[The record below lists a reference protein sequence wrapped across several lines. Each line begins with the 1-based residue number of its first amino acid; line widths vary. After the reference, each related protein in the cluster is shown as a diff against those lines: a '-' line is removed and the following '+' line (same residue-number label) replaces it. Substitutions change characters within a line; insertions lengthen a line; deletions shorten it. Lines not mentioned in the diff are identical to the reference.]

1 MKINLMLKENKMNIK
16 KITNALV
23 ISGLTLLSSALFA
36 QENNPANDAL
46 ENIII
51 VGYPTDVSGSAHVL
65 DKEELSIFKA
75 SDMLRMLRSVPGVYI
90 QEEDGFGLRPNI
102 GIRGSG
108 IDRSGKIA
116 VMEDGVLIAPAPY
129 TASSAYY
136 FPTAR
141 RMSAIEVLKGPS
153 AVAVGPR
160 TTGGALNMVS
170 TQIPDEM
177 GMSGELDFRAGN
189 HDLTDT
195 HAYLGNRG
203 ERFSWLVETVQQHT
217 NGFKELDGPAGLDNG
232 DTGFDIQDYMVKMQ
246 YDTDSSDD
254 IYQSLRLKLGATQ
267 QTSNETYLGLTDA
280 DYKVNPYRRYAAS
293 ARDQFNGHHEQIQLS
308 YIIDNND
315 NWRGEV
321 TVYDNDFHRDW
332 FKLQKIGGKSQSAI
346 SGDPITNAAA
356 YAILTGAV
364 TSADDAVVLRHN
376 NRFYNSK
383 GVQGK
388 FSYDLDMSGMDTT
401 INVGFRVH
409 EDYEDRK
416 QREDKFRME
425 NMGLVTTTLAAPSS
439 KTNRFSKSEV
449 TSFFVSAD
457 MTMGNLSL
465 SPGVRIEELD
475 NVRYDYSTSDPSR
488 AEGPTKTKKRSEDAT
503 IMGIGAMYKLND
515 DLRLIAGI
523 HQGYQPPGAG
533 SAAKAE
539 ESINFEF
546 GARAMVDNSMF
557 EIIAFVSDYDNMV
570 GTVTASTGGTADIG
584 SQYDGGAVKV
594 QGLEIGATR
603 SIISSSG
610 LEIPM
615 SLQYTLTSKAEF
627 ETSFESGFDG
637 WGTAVVKGDRLPYMP
652 KSQLRASIGVMG
664 ESMSA
669 NLSANYASE
678 VRALA
683 GQGGIPGNQLIDAR
697 WVLDAIANYK
707 VSDNVSAYVKID
719 NLLDEVYVAARRP
732 AGVRPG
738 MDRQVSVGINIQL

>member
-1 MKINLMLKENKMNIK
+1 MNTK
-16 KITNALV
+16 NVTNAFI
-23 ISGLTLLSSALFA
+23 ISGLILLSNALYA
-36 QENNPANDAL
+36 QESNPANDAI

-51 VGYPTDVSGSAHVL
+51 VGYPADVSGSAHVL

-246 YDTDSSDD
+246 YDTDSSADL
-254 IYQSLRLKLGATQ
+254 YQSLRVKLGATQ

-308 YIIDNND
+308 YIVDNND

-346 SGDPITNAAA
+346 TSDPITNAAA

-364 TSADDAVVLRHN
+364 TSADDAIVLRHN

-388 FSYDLDMSGMDTT
+388 FSYDFDMSGMDTT
-401 INVGFRVH
+401 INIGFRVH

-465 SPGVRIEELD
+465 SPGIRIEELD
-475 NVRYDYSTSDPSR
+475 NVRYDYSTSDPLR
-488 AEGPTKTKKRSEDAT
+488 TEGPTKTKRRSEDAT
-503 IMGIGAMYKLND
+503 IMGIGAMYKLSD
-515 DLRLIAGI
+515 DLRLIAGV

-533 SAAKAE
+533 SKAKAE
-539 ESINFEF
+539 ESVNFEF
-546 GARAMVDNSMF
+546 GARATLNDSMF
-557 EIIAFVSDYDNMV
+557 EIIAFLSDYDNIV

-594 QGLEIGATR
+594 QGLEIGASR
-603 SIISSSG
+603 SITSSSG
-610 LEIPM
+610 FEIPI

-627 ETSFESGFDG
+627 ETSFESSFDG
-637 WGTAVVKGDRLPYMP
+637 WGTAVVKGDRLPYIP
-652 KSQLRASIGVMG
+652 KSQLRATIGVIG

-707 VSDNVSAYVKID
+707 VNENVSAYVKID

-732 AGVRPG
+732 AGIRPG
-738 MDRQVSVGINIQL
+738 MDRQISVGINIQL

>member
-1 MKINLMLKENKMNIK
+1 MNTK
-16 KITNALV
+16 NVTNAFI
-23 ISGLTLLSSALFA
+23 ISGLILLSNALYA
-36 QENNPANDAL
+36 QESNPANDAI

-51 VGYPTDVSGSAHVL
+51 VGYPADVSGSAHVL

-246 YDTDSSDD
+246 YDTDSSADL
-254 IYQSLRLKLGATQ
+254 YQSLRVKLGATQ

-308 YIIDNND
+308 YIVDNND

-346 SGDPITNAAA
+346 TSDPITNAAA

-364 TSADDAVVLRHN
+364 TSADDAIVLRHN

-388 FSYDLDMSGMDTT
+388 FSYDFDMSGMDTT

-425 NMGLVTTTLAAPSS
+425 NMGLATTTLAAPSS

-457 MTMGNLSL
+457 MIMGNLSL
-465 SPGVRIEELD
+465 SPGIRIEELD
-475 NVRYDYSTSDPSR
+475 NVRYDYSTSDPLR
-488 AEGPTKTKKRSEDAT
+488 TEGPTKTKRRSEDAT

-515 DLRLIAGI
+515 DLRLIAGV

-533 SAAKAE
+533 SKAKAE
-539 ESINFEF
+539 ESVNFEF
-546 GARAMVDNSMF
+546 GARATLNDSMF
-557 EIIAFVSDYDNMV
+557 EIIAFLSDYDNIV

-594 QGLEIGATR
+594 QGLEIGASR
-603 SIISSSG
+603 SITSSSG
-610 LEIPM
+610 FEIPI

-627 ETSFESGFDG
+627 ETSFESSFDG

-652 KSQLRASIGVMG
+652 KSQLRATIGVIG

-707 VSDNVSAYVKID
+707 VNENVSAYVKID
-719 NLLDEVYVAARRP
+719 NLLDEVYLAARRP
-732 AGVRPG
+732 AGIRPG
-738 MDRQVSVGINIQL
+738 MDRQISVGINIQL

>member
-1 MKINLMLKENKMNIK
+1 MNTK
-16 KITNALV
+16 NVTNAFI
-23 ISGLTLLSSALFA
+23 ISGLILLSNALYA
-36 QENNPANDAL
+36 QESNPANDAI

-51 VGYPTDVSGSAHVL
+51 VGYPADVSGSAHVL

-246 YDTDSSDD
+246 YDTDSSADL
-254 IYQSLRLKLGATQ
+254 YQSLRVKLGATQ

-308 YIIDNND
+308 YIVDNND

-346 SGDPITNAAA
+346 TSDPITNAAA

-364 TSADDAVVLRHN
+364 TSADDAIVLRHN

-388 FSYDLDMSGMDTT
+388 FSYDFDMSGMDTT

-465 SPGVRIEELD
+465 SPGIRIEELD
-475 NVRYDYSTSDPSR
+475 NVRYDYSTSDPLR
-488 AEGPTKTKKRSEDAT
+488 TEGPTKTKRRSEDAT
-503 IMGIGAMYKLND
+503 IMGIGAMYKLSD
-515 DLRLIAGI
+515 DLRLIAGV

-533 SAAKAE
+533 SKAKAE
-539 ESINFEF
+539 ESVNFEF
-546 GARAMVDNSMF
+546 GARATLNDSMF
-557 EIIAFVSDYDNMV
+557 EIIAFLSDYDNIV

-594 QGLEIGATR
+594 QGLEIGASR
-603 SIISSSG
+603 SITSSSG
-610 LEIPM
+610 FEIPI

-627 ETSFESGFDG
+627 ETSFESSFDG
-637 WGTAVVKGDRLPYMP
+637 WGTAVVKGDRLPYIP
-652 KSQLRASIGVMG
+652 KSQLRATIGVIG

-683 GQGGIPGNQLIDAR
+683 GQGGIPGNQLIDAH

-707 VSDNVSAYVKID
+707 VNENVSAYVKID
-719 NLLDEVYVAARRP
+719 NLLDEVYLAARRP
-732 AGVRPG
+732 AGIRPG
-738 MDRQVSVGINIQL
+738 MDRQISVGINIQL

>member
-1 MKINLMLKENKMNIK
+1 MNTK
-16 KITNALV
+16 NVTNAFI
-23 ISGLTLLSSALFA
+23 ISGLILLSSALYA
-36 QENNPANDAL
+36 QESNPANDAI

-51 VGYPTDVSGSAHVL
+51 VGYPADVSGSAHVL

-246 YDTDSSDD
+246 YDTDSSADL
-254 IYQSLRLKLGATQ
+254 YQSLRVKLGATQ

-308 YIIDNND
+308 YIVDNND

-346 SGDPITNAAA
+346 TSDPITNAAA

-364 TSADDAVVLRHN
+364 TSADDAIVLRHN

-388 FSYDLDMSGMDTT
+388 FSYDFDMSGMDTT

-425 NMGLVTTTLAAPSS
+425 NMGLATTTLAAPSS

-457 MTMGNLSL
+457 MIMGNLSL
-465 SPGVRIEELD
+465 SPGIRIEELD
-475 NVRYDYSTSDPSR
+475 NVRYDYSTSDPLR
-488 AEGPTKTKKRSEDAT
+488 TEGPTKTKRRSEDAT

-515 DLRLIAGI
+515 DLRLIAGV

-533 SAAKAE
+533 SIAKAE
-539 ESINFEF
+539 ESVNFEF
-546 GARAMVDNSMF
+546 GARATLNDSMF
-557 EIIAFVSDYDNMV
+557 EIIAFLSDYDNIV

-594 QGLEIGATR
+594 QGLEIGASR
-603 SIISSSG
+603 SITSSSG
-610 LEIPM
+610 FEIPI

-627 ETSFESGFDG
+627 ETSFESSFDG

-652 KSQLRASIGVMG
+652 KSQLRATIGVIG

-707 VSDNVSAYVKID
+707 VNENVSAYVKID
-719 NLLDEVYVAARRP
+719 NLLDEVYLAARRP
-732 AGVRPG
+732 AGIRPG
-738 MDRQVSVGINIQL
+738 MDRQISVGINIQL

>member
-1 MKINLMLKENKMNIK
+1 MITK
-16 KITNALV
+16 KIANTL
-23 ISGLTLLSSALFA
+23 IFGGLTLISSALIA
-36 QENNPANDAL
+36 QDNNPANDVM

-51 VGYPTDVSGSAHVL
+51 IGDPTDVSGSAHVL

-116 VMEDGVLIAPAPY
+116 IMEDGVLIAPAPY

-189 HDLTDT
+189 HDLTDA
-195 HAYLGNRG
+195 HAYLGSRG

-246 YDTDSSDD
+246 YDTDTSAD
-254 IYQSLRLKLGATQ
+254 IYQSVRVKLGATQ

-293 ARDQFNGHHEQIQLS
+293 SRDQFNGHHEQMQLS
-308 YIIDNND
+308 YVIDNND

-321 TVYDNDFHRDW
+321 TVYNNDFHRDW
-332 FKLQKIGGKSQSAI
+332 FKLQKIGGESQGAI
-346 SGDPITNAAA
+346 TSDPITNAAA

-416 QREDKFRME
+416 QKEDKFRME

-503 IMGIGAMYKLND
+503 IMGLGAMYKLNEN
-515 DLRLIAGI
+515 LRLIAGI

-546 GARAMVDNSMF
+546 GARAMIDNAMF
-557 EIIAFVSDYDNMV
+557 EIIAFVSDYDNIV
-570 GTVTASTGGTADIG
+570 GTVTASTGGTANIG
-584 SQYDGGAVKV
+584 DQYDGGALKA
-594 QGLEIGATR
+594 QGLEISSAR
-603 SIISSSG
+603 SITTASG

-615 SLQYTLTSKAEF
+615 SFQYTLTAKADF
-627 ETSFESGFDG
+627 ESNFESGFDG

-652 KSQLRASIGVMG
+652 KNQMRASIGIMG

-697 WVLDAIANYK
+697 WVLDAVTNYK
-707 VSDNVSAYVKID
+707 VSETVSAYVKID

-732 AGVRPG
+732 AGLRPG
-738 MDRQVSVGINIQL
+738 MDRQVSVGVNIQL

>member
-1 MKINLMLKENKMNIK
+1 MNTK
-16 KITNALV
+16 NVTNAFI
-23 ISGLTLLSSALFA
+23 ISGLILLSNALYA
-36 QENNPANDAL
+36 QESNPANDAI

-51 VGYPTDVSGSAHVL
+51 VGYPADVSGSAHIL

-246 YDTDSSDD
+246 YDTDSSADL
-254 IYQSLRLKLGATQ
+254 YQSLRVKLGATQ

-308 YIIDNND
+308 YIVDNND

-346 SGDPITNAAA
+346 TSDPITNAAA

-364 TSADDAVVLRHN
+364 TSADDAIVLRHN

-388 FSYDLDMSGMDTT
+388 FSYDFDMSGMDTT

-465 SPGVRIEELD
+465 SPGIRIEELD
-475 NVRYDYSTSDPSR
+475 NVRYDYSTSDPLR
-488 AEGPTKTKKRSEDAT
+488 TEGPTKTKRRSEDAT

-515 DLRLIAGI
+515 DLRLIAGV

-533 SAAKAE
+533 SKAKAE
-539 ESINFEF
+539 ESVNFEF
-546 GARAMVDNSMF
+546 GARTTLNDSMF
-557 EIIAFVSDYDNMV
+557 EIIAFLSDYDNIV

-603 SIISSSG
+603 SITSSSG
-610 LEIPM
+610 FEIPI

-627 ETSFESGFDG
+627 ETSFESSFDG

-652 KSQLRASIGVMG
+652 KSQLRATIGVIG

-707 VSDNVSAYVKID
+707 VNENVSAYVKID

-732 AGVRPG
+732 AGIRPG
-738 MDRQVSVGINIQL
+738 MDRQISVGINIQL

>member
-1 MKINLMLKENKMNIK
+1 MITK
-16 KITNALV
+16 KIANTL
-23 ISGLTLLSSALFA
+23 IFGGLTLISSALIA
-36 QENNPANDAL
+36 QDNNPANDVM

-51 VGYPTDVSGSAHVL
+51 IGDPTDVSGSAHVL

-116 VMEDGVLIAPAPY
+116 IMEDGVLIAPAPY

-189 HDLTDT
+189 HDLTDA
-195 HAYLGNRG
+195 HAYLGSRG

-246 YDTDSSDD
+246 YDTDTSAD
-254 IYQSLRLKLGATQ
+254 IYQSVRVKLGATQ

-293 ARDQFNGHHEQIQLS
+293 SRDQFNGHHEQMQLS
-308 YIIDNND
+308 YVIDNND

-321 TVYDNDFHRDW
+321 TVYNNDFHRDW
-332 FKLQKIGGKSQSAI
+332 FKLQKIGGESQGAI
-346 SGDPITNAAA
+346 TSDPITNAAA

-416 QREDKFRME
+416 QKEDKFRME

-503 IMGIGAMYKLND
+503 IMGLGAMYKLNEN
-515 DLRLIAGI
+515 LRLIAGI

-546 GARAMVDNSMF
+546 GARAMIDNAMF
-557 EIIAFVSDYDNMV
+557 EIIAFVSDYDNIV
-570 GTVTASTGGTADIG
+570 GTVTASTGGTANIG
-584 SQYDGGAVKV
+584 DQYDGGALKA
-594 QGLEIGATR
+594 QGLEISSAR
-603 SIISSSG
+603 SITTASG

-615 SLQYTLTSKAEF
+615 SFQYTLTAKADF
-627 ETSFESGFDG
+627 ESNFESGFDG

-652 KSQLRASIGVMG
+652 KNQMRASIGIMG

-697 WVLDAIANYK
+697 WVLDAVANYK
-707 VSDNVSAYVKID
+707 VSETVSAYVKID

-732 AGVRPG
+732 AGLRPG
-738 MDRQVSVGINIQL
+738 MDRQVSVGVNIQL

>member
-1 MKINLMLKENKMNIK
+1 MVTK
-16 KITNALV
+16 KIANTL
-23 ISGLTLLSSALFA
+23 IFGGLTLISSALIA
-36 QENNPANDAL
+36 QDNNPANDVM

-51 VGYPTDVSGSAHVL
+51 IGDPTDVSGSAHVL

-116 VMEDGVLIAPAPY
+116 IMEDGVLIAPAPY

-189 HDLTDT
+189 HDLTDA
-195 HAYLGNRG
+195 HAYLGSRG

-246 YDTDSSDD
+246 YDTDTSAD
-254 IYQSLRLKLGATQ
+254 IYQSVRVKLGATQ

-293 ARDQFNGHHEQIQLS
+293 SRDQFNGHHEQMQLS
-308 YIIDNND
+308 YVIDNND

-321 TVYDNDFHRDW
+321 TVYNNDFHRDW
-332 FKLQKIGGKSQSAI
+332 FKLQKIGGESQGAI
-346 SGDPITNAAA
+346 TSDPITNAAA

-416 QREDKFRME
+416 QKEDKFRME

-503 IMGIGAMYKLND
+503 IMGLGAMYKLNEN
-515 DLRLIAGI
+515 LRLIAGI

-546 GARAMVDNSMF
+546 GARAMIDNAMF
-557 EIIAFVSDYDNMV
+557 EIIAFVSDYDNIV
-570 GTVTASTGGTADIG
+570 GTVTASTGGTANIG
-584 SQYDGGAVKV
+584 DQYDGGALKA
-594 QGLEIGATR
+594 QGLEISSAR
-603 SIISSSG
+603 SITTASG

-615 SLQYTLTSKAEF
+615 SFQYTLTSKADF
-627 ETSFESGFDG
+627 ESNFESGFDG

-652 KSQLRASIGVMG
+652 KNQMRASIGIMG

-697 WVLDAIANYK
+697 WVLDAVANYK
-707 VSDNVSAYVKID
+707 VSETVSAYVKID

-732 AGVRPG
+732 AGLRPG
-738 MDRQVSVGINIQL
+738 MDRQVSVGVNIQL

>member
-1 MKINLMLKENKMNIK
+1 MNTK
-16 KITNALV
+16 NVTNAFI
-23 ISGLTLLSSALFA
+23 ISGLILLSNALYA
-36 QENNPANDAL
+36 QESNPANDAI

-51 VGYPTDVSGSAHVL
+51 VGYPADVSGSAHIL

-195 HAYLGNRG
+195 HAYLGSRG

-246 YDTDSSDD
+246 YDTDSSADL
-254 IYQSLRLKLGATQ
+254 YQSLRVKLGATQ

-308 YIIDNND
+308 YIVDNND

-346 SGDPITNAAA
+346 TSDPITNAAA

-364 TSADDAVVLRHN
+364 TSADDAIVLRHN

-388 FSYDLDMSGMDTT
+388 FSYDFDMSGMDTT

-465 SPGVRIEELD
+465 SPGIRIEELD
-475 NVRYDYSTSDPSR
+475 NVRYDYSTSDPLR
-488 AEGPTKTKKRSEDAT
+488 TEGPTKTKRRSEDAT

-515 DLRLIAGI
+515 DLRLIAGV

-533 SAAKAE
+533 SKAKAE
-539 ESINFEF
+539 ESVNFEF
-546 GARAMVDNSMF
+546 GARTTLNDSMF
-557 EIIAFVSDYDNMV
+557 EIIAFLSDYDNIV

-603 SIISSSG
+603 SITSSSG
-610 LEIPM
+610 FEIPI

-627 ETSFESGFDG
+627 ETSFESSFDG

-652 KSQLRASIGVMG
+652 KSQLRATIGIIG

-707 VSDNVSAYVKID
+707 VNENVSAYVKID

-732 AGVRPG
+732 AGIRPG
-738 MDRQVSVGINIQL
+738 MDRQISVGINIQL

>member
-1 MKINLMLKENKMNIK
+1 MVTK
-16 KITNALV
+16 KIANVL
-23 ISGLTLLSSALFA
+23 IFGGLTLISSALIA
-36 QENNPANDAL
+36 QDNNPANDVM

-51 VGYPTDVSGSAHVL
+51 IGDPTDVSGSAHVL

-116 VMEDGVLIAPAPY
+116 IMEDGVLIAPAPY

-189 HDLTDT
+189 HDLTDA
-195 HAYLGNRG
+195 HAYLGSRG

-246 YDTDSSDD
+246 YDTDTSAD
-254 IYQSLRLKLGATQ
+254 IYQSVRVKLGATQ

-293 ARDQFNGHHEQIQLS
+293 SRDQFNGHHEQMQLS
-308 YIIDNND
+308 YVIDNND

-321 TVYDNDFHRDW
+321 TVYNNDFHRDW
-332 FKLQKIGGKSQSAI
+332 FKLQKIGGESQGAI
-346 SGDPITNAAA
+346 TSDPITNAAA

-416 QREDKFRME
+416 QKEDKFRME

-503 IMGIGAMYKLND
+503 IMGLGAMYKLNEN
-515 DLRLIAGI
+515 LRLIAGI

-546 GARAMVDNSMF
+546 GARAMIDNAMF
-557 EIIAFVSDYDNMV
+557 EIIAFVSDYDNIV
-570 GTVTASTGGTADIG
+570 GTVTASTGGTANIG
-584 SQYDGGAVKV
+584 DQYDGGALKA
-594 QGLEIGATR
+594 QGLEISSAR
-603 SIISSSG
+603 SITTASG

-615 SLQYTLTSKAEF
+615 SFQYTLTSKADF
-627 ETSFESGFDG
+627 ESNFESGFDG

-652 KSQLRASIGVMG
+652 KNQMRASIGIMG

-697 WVLDAIANYK
+697 WVLDAVANYK
-707 VSDNVSAYVKID
+707 VSETVSAYVKID

-732 AGVRPG
+732 AGLRPG
-738 MDRQVSVGINIQL
+738 MDRQVSVGVNIQL

>member
-1 MKINLMLKENKMNIK
+1 
-16 KITNALV
+16 
-23 ISGLTLLSSALFA
+23 
-36 QENNPANDAL
+36 
-46 ENIII
+46 
-51 VGYPTDVSGSAHVL
+51 
-65 DKEELSIFKA
+65 
-75 SDMLRMLRSVPGVYI
+75 
-90 QEEDGFGLRPNI
+90 
-102 GIRGSG
+102 
-108 IDRSGKIA
+108 
-116 VMEDGVLIAPAPY
+116 MEDGVLIAPAPY

-189 HDLTDT
+189 HDLTDA
-195 HAYLGNRG
+195 HAYLGSRG

-246 YDTDSSDD
+246 YDTDTSAD
-254 IYQSLRLKLGATQ
+254 IYQSVRVKLGATQ

-293 ARDQFNGHHEQIQLS
+293 SRDQFNGHHEQMQLS
-308 YIIDNND
+308 YVIDNND

-321 TVYDNDFHRDW
+321 TVYNNDFHRDW
-332 FKLQKIGGKSQSAI
+332 FKLQKIGGESQGAI
-346 SGDPITNAAA
+346 TSDPITNAAA

-416 QREDKFRME
+416 QKEDKFRME

-503 IMGIGAMYKLND
+503 IMGLGAMYKLNEN
-515 DLRLIAGI
+515 LRLITGI

-546 GARAMVDNSMF
+546 GARAMIDNAMF
-557 EIIAFVSDYDNMV
+557 EIIAFVSDYDNIV
-570 GTVTASTGGTADIG
+570 GTVTASTGGTANIG
-584 SQYDGGAVKV
+584 DQYDGGALKA
-594 QGLEIGATR
+594 QGLEISSAR
-603 SIISSSG
+603 SITTASG

-615 SLQYTLTSKAEF
+615 SFQYTLTAKADF
-627 ETSFESGFDG
+627 ESNFESGFDG

-652 KSQLRASIGVMG
+652 KNQMRASIGIMG

-697 WVLDAIANYK
+697 WVLDAVANYK
-707 VSDNVSAYVKID
+707 VSETVSAYVKID

-732 AGVRPG
+732 AGLRPG
-738 MDRQVSVGINIQL
+738 MDRQVSVGVNIQL

>member
-1 MKINLMLKENKMNIK
+1 MNTK
-16 KITNALV
+16 NVTNAFI
-23 ISGLTLLSSALFA
+23 ISGLILLSNALYA
-36 QENNPANDAL
+36 QESNPANDAI

-51 VGYPTDVSGSAHVL
+51 VGYPADVSGSAHIL

-246 YDTDSSDD
+246 YDTDSSADL
-254 IYQSLRLKLGATQ
+254 YQSLRVKLGATQ

-308 YIIDNND
+308 YIVDNND

-346 SGDPITNAAA
+346 TSDPITNAAA

-364 TSADDAVVLRHN
+364 TSADDAIVLRHN

-388 FSYDLDMSGMDTT
+388 FSYDFDMSGMDTT

-465 SPGVRIEELD
+465 SPGIRIEELD
-475 NVRYDYSTSDPSR
+475 NVRYDYSTSDPLR
-488 AEGPTKTKKRSEDAT
+488 TEGPTKTKRRSEDAT

-515 DLRLIAGI
+515 DLRLIAGV

-533 SAAKAE
+533 SKAKAE
-539 ESINFEF
+539 ESVNFEF
-546 GARAMVDNSMF
+546 GVRATLNDSMF
-557 EIIAFVSDYDNMV
+557 EIIAFLSDYDNIV

-594 QGLEIGATR
+594 QGLEIGASR
-603 SIISSSG
+603 SITSSSG
-610 LEIPM
+610 FEIPI

-627 ETSFESGFDG
+627 ETSFESDFDG

-652 KSQLRASIGVMG
+652 KSQLRATIGIIG

-707 VSDNVSAYVKID
+707 VNENVSAYVKID

-732 AGVRPG
+732 AGIRPG
-738 MDRQVSVGINIQL
+738 MDRQISVGINIKL

>member
-1 MKINLMLKENKMNIK
+1 MNTK
-16 KITNALV
+16 NVTNAFI
-23 ISGLTLLSSALFA
+23 ISGLILLSNALYA
-36 QENNPANDAL
+36 QESNPANDAI

-51 VGYPTDVSGSAHVL
+51 VGYPADVSGSAHIL

-246 YDTDSSDD
+246 YDTDSSADL
-254 IYQSLRLKLGATQ
+254 YQSLRVKLGATQ

-308 YIIDNND
+308 YIVDNND

-346 SGDPITNAAA
+346 TSDPITNAAA

-364 TSADDAVVLRHN
+364 TSADDAIVLRHN

-388 FSYDLDMSGMDTT
+388 FSYDFDMSGMDTT

-465 SPGVRIEELD
+465 SPGIRIEELD
-475 NVRYDYSTSDPSR
+475 NVRYDYSTSDPLR
-488 AEGPTKTKKRSEDAT
+488 TEGPTKTKRRSEDAT

-515 DLRLIAGI
+515 DLRLIAGV

-533 SAAKAE
+533 SKAKAE
-539 ESINFEF
+539 ESVNFEF
-546 GARAMVDNSMF
+546 GARTTLNDSMF
-557 EIIAFVSDYDNMV
+557 EIIAFLSDYDNIV

-603 SIISSSG
+603 SITSSSG
-610 LEIPM
+610 FEIPI

-627 ETSFESGFDG
+627 ETSFESSFDG

-652 KSQLRASIGVMG
+652 KSQLRATIGIIG

-707 VSDNVSAYVKID
+707 VNENVSAYVKID

-732 AGVRPG
+732 AGIRPG
-738 MDRQVSVGINIQL
+738 MDRQISVGINIQL

>member
-1 MKINLMLKENKMNIK
+1 MVTK
-16 KITNALV
+16 KIANTL
-23 ISGLTLLSSALFA
+23 IFGGLTLISSALIA
-36 QENNPANDAL
+36 QDNNPANDVM

-51 VGYPTDVSGSAHVL
+51 IGDPTDVSGSAHVL

-116 VMEDGVLIAPAPY
+116 IMEDGVLIAPAPY

-189 HDLTDT
+189 HDLTDA
-195 HAYLGNRG
+195 HAYLGSRG

-246 YDTDSSDD
+246 YDTDTSAD
-254 IYQSLRLKLGATQ
+254 IYQSVRVKLGATQ

-293 ARDQFNGHHEQIQLS
+293 SRDQFNGHHEQMQLS
-308 YIIDNND
+308 YVIDNND

-321 TVYDNDFHRDW
+321 TVYNNDFHRDW
-332 FKLQKIGGKSQSAI
+332 FKLQKIGGESQGAI
-346 SGDPITNAAA
+346 TSDPITNAAA
-356 YAILTGAV
+356 YAILTGAL

-416 QREDKFRME
+416 QKEDKFRME

-503 IMGIGAMYKLND
+503 IMGLGAMYKLNEN
-515 DLRLIAGI
+515 LRLIAGI

-546 GARAMVDNSMF
+546 GARAMIDNAMF
-557 EIIAFVSDYDNMV
+557 EIIAFVSDYDNIV
-570 GTVTASTGGTADIG
+570 GTVTASTGGTANIG
-584 SQYDGGAVKV
+584 DQYDGGALKA
-594 QGLEIGATR
+594 QGLEISSAR
-603 SIISSSG
+603 SITTASG

-615 SLQYTLTSKAEF
+615 SFQYTLTSKADF
-627 ETSFESGFDG
+627 ESNFESGFDG

-652 KSQLRASIGVMG
+652 KNQMRASIGIMG

-697 WVLDAIANYK
+697 WVLDAVANYK
-707 VSDNVSAYVKID
+707 VSETVSAYVKID

-732 AGVRPG
+732 AGLRPG
-738 MDRQVSVGINIQL
+738 MDRQVSVGVNIQL

>member
-1 MKINLMLKENKMNIK
+1 MNTK
-16 KITNALV
+16 NVTNAFI
-23 ISGLTLLSSALFA
+23 ISGLILLSNALYA
-36 QENNPANDAL
+36 QESNPANDAI

-51 VGYPTDVSGSAHVL
+51 VGYPADVSGSAHVL

-246 YDTDSSDD
+246 YDTDSSADL
-254 IYQSLRLKLGATQ
+254 YQSLRVKLGATQ

-308 YIIDNND
+308 YIVDNND

-346 SGDPITNAAA
+346 TSDPITNAAA

-364 TSADDAVVLRHN
+364 TSADDAIVLRHN

-388 FSYDLDMSGMDTT
+388 FSYDFDMSGMDTT

-457 MTMGNLSL
+457 MIMGNLSL
-465 SPGVRIEELD
+465 SPGIRIEELD
-475 NVRYDYSTSDPSR
+475 NVRYDYSTSDPLR
-488 AEGPTKTKKRSEDAT
+488 TEGPTKTKRRSEDAT

-515 DLRLIAGI
+515 DLRLIAGV

-533 SAAKAE
+533 SKAKAE
-539 ESINFEF
+539 ESVNFEF
-546 GARAMVDNSMF
+546 GARATLNDSMF
-557 EIIAFVSDYDNMV
+557 EIIAFLSDYDNIV

-594 QGLEIGATR
+594 QGLEIGASR
-603 SIISSSG
+603 SITSSSG
-610 LEIPM
+610 FEIPI

-627 ETSFESGFDG
+627 ETSFESSFDG

-652 KSQLRASIGVMG
+652 KSQLRATIGVIG

-707 VSDNVSAYVKID
+707 VNENVSAYVKID
-719 NLLDEVYVAARRP
+719 NLLDEVYLAARRP
-732 AGVRPG
+732 AGIRPG
-738 MDRQVSVGINIQL
+738 MDRQISVGINIQL

>member
-1 MKINLMLKENKMNIK
+1 MNTK
-16 KITNALV
+16 NVTNAFI
-23 ISGLTLLSSALFA
+23 ISGLILLSNALYA
-36 QENNPANDAL
+36 QESNPANDAI

-51 VGYPTDVSGSAHVL
+51 VGYPADVSGSAHIL

-246 YDTDSSDD
+246 YDTDSSADL
-254 IYQSLRLKLGATQ
+254 YQSLRVKLGATQ

-308 YIIDNND
+308 YIVDNND

-346 SGDPITNAAA
+346 TSDPITNAAA

-364 TSADDAVVLRHN
+364 TSADDAIVLRHN

-388 FSYDLDMSGMDTT
+388 FSYDFDMSGMDTT

-465 SPGVRIEELD
+465 SPGIRIEELD
-475 NVRYDYSTSDPSR
+475 NVRYDYSTSDPLR
-488 AEGPTKTKKRSEDAT
+488 TEGPTKTKRRSEDAT

-515 DLRLIAGI
+515 DLRLIAGV

-533 SAAKAE
+533 SKAKAE
-539 ESINFEF
+539 ESVNFEF
-546 GARAMVDNSMF
+546 GARATLNDSMF
-557 EIIAFVSDYDNMV
+557 EIIAFLSDYDNIV

-603 SIISSSG
+603 SITSSSG
-610 LEIPM
+610 FEIPI

-627 ETSFESGFDG
+627 ETSFESSFDG

-652 KSQLRASIGVMG
+652 KSQLRATIGIIG

-707 VSDNVSAYVKID
+707 VNENVSAYVKID

-732 AGVRPG
+732 AGIRPG
-738 MDRQVSVGINIQL
+738 MDRQISVGINIQL

>member
-1 MKINLMLKENKMNIK
+1 MNTK
-16 KITNALV
+16 NVTNAFI
-23 ISGLTLLSSALFA
+23 ISGLILLSNALYA
-36 QENNPANDAL
+36 QESNPANDAI

-51 VGYPTDVSGSAHVL
+51 VGYPADVSGSAHVL

-246 YDTDSSDD
+246 YDTDSSADL
-254 IYQSLRLKLGATQ
+254 YQSLRVKLGATQ

-308 YIIDNND
+308 YIVDNND

-346 SGDPITNAAA
+346 TSDPITNAAA

-364 TSADDAVVLRHN
+364 TSADDAIVLRHN

-388 FSYDLDMSGMDTT
+388 FSYDFDMSGMDTT

-465 SPGVRIEELD
+465 SPGIRIEELD
-475 NVRYDYSTSDPSR
+475 NVRYDYSTSDPLR
-488 AEGPTKTKKRSEDAT
+488 TEGPTKTKRRSEDAT
-503 IMGIGAMYKLND
+503 IMGIGAMYKLSD
-515 DLRLIAGI
+515 DLRLIAGV

-533 SAAKAE
+533 SKAKAE
-539 ESINFEF
+539 ESVNFEF
-546 GARAMVDNSMF
+546 GARATLNDSMF
-557 EIIAFVSDYDNMV
+557 EIIAFLSDYDNIV

-594 QGLEIGATR
+594 QGLEIGASR
-603 SIISSSG
+603 SITSSSG
-610 LEIPM
+610 FEIPI

-627 ETSFESGFDG
+627 ETSFESSFDG

-652 KSQLRASIGVMG
+652 KSQLRATIGVIG

-683 GQGGIPGNQLIDAR
+683 GQGGIPGNQLIDAH

-707 VSDNVSAYVKID
+707 VNENVSAYVKID
-719 NLLDEVYVAARRP
+719 NLLDEVYLAARRP
-732 AGVRPG
+732 AGIRPG
-738 MDRQVSVGINIQL
+738 MDRQISVGINIQL

>member
-1 MKINLMLKENKMNIK
+1 MNTK
-16 KITNALV
+16 NVTNAFI
-23 ISGLTLLSSALFA
+23 ISGLILLSNALYA
-36 QENNPANDAL
+36 QESNPANDAI

-51 VGYPTDVSGSAHVL
+51 VGYPADVSGSAHVL

-246 YDTDSSDD
+246 YDTDSSADL
-254 IYQSLRLKLGATQ
+254 YQSLRVKLGATQ

-308 YIIDNND
+308 YIVDNND

-346 SGDPITNAAA
+346 TSDPITNAAA

-364 TSADDAVVLRHN
+364 TSADDAIVLRHN

-388 FSYDLDMSGMDTT
+388 FSYDFDMSGMDTT
-401 INVGFRVH
+401 INIGFRVH

-465 SPGVRIEELD
+465 SPGIRIEELD
-475 NVRYDYSTSDPSR
+475 NVRYDYSTSDPLR
-488 AEGPTKTKKRSEDAT
+488 TEGPTKTKRRSEDAT

-515 DLRLIAGI
+515 DLRLIAGV

-533 SAAKAE
+533 SIAKAE
-539 ESINFEF
+539 ESVNYEF
-546 GARAMVDNSMF
+546 GARATLNDSMF
-557 EIIAFVSDYDNMV
+557 EIIAFLSDYDNIV

-603 SIISSSG
+603 SITSSSG
-610 LEIPM
+610 FEIPI

-627 ETSFESGFDG
+627 ETSFESSFDG
-637 WGTAVVKGDRLPYMP
+637 WGTAVVKGDRLPYIP
-652 KSQLRASIGVMG
+652 KSQLRATIGVIG

-707 VSDNVSAYVKID
+707 VNENVSAYVKID

-732 AGVRPG
+732 AGIRPG
-738 MDRQVSVGINIQL
+738 MDRQISVGINIQL

>member
-1 MKINLMLKENKMNIK
+1 MNTK
-16 KITNALV
+16 NVTNAFI
-23 ISGLTLLSSALFA
+23 ISGLILLSNALYA
-36 QENNPANDAL
+36 QESNPANDAI

-51 VGYPTDVSGSAHVL
+51 VGYPADVSGSAHVL

-246 YDTDSSDD
+246 YDTDSSADL
-254 IYQSLRLKLGATQ
+254 YQSLRVKLGATQ

-308 YIIDNND
+308 YIVDNND

-346 SGDPITNAAA
+346 TSDPITNAAA

-364 TSADDAVVLRHN
+364 TSADDAIVLRHN

-388 FSYDLDMSGMDTT
+388 FSYDFDMSGMDTT

-465 SPGVRIEELD
+465 SPGIRIEELD
-475 NVRYDYSTSDPSR
+475 NVRYDYSTSDPLR
-488 AEGPTKTKKRSEDAT
+488 TEGPTKTKRRSEDAT

-515 DLRLIAGI
+515 DLRLIAGV

-533 SAAKAE
+533 SIAKAE
-539 ESINFEF
+539 ESVNYEF
-546 GARAMVDNSMF
+546 GARATLNDSMF
-557 EIIAFVSDYDNMV
+557 EIIAFLSDYDNIV

-603 SIISSSG
+603 SITSSSG
-610 LEIPM
+610 FEIPI

-627 ETSFESGFDG
+627 ETSFESSFDG
-637 WGTAVVKGDRLPYMP
+637 WGTAVVKGDRLPYIP
-652 KSQLRASIGVMG
+652 KSQLRATIGVIG

-707 VSDNVSAYVKID
+707 VNENVSAYVKID

-732 AGVRPG
+732 AGIRPG
-738 MDRQVSVGINIQL
+738 MDRQISVGINIQL

>member
-1 MKINLMLKENKMNIK
+1 MVTRKIANIL
-16 KITNALV
+16 IFG
-23 ISGLTLLSSALFA
+23 GLTLISSALIA
-36 QENNPANDAL
+36 QDNNPANDVM

-51 VGYPTDVSGSAHVL
+51 IGDPTDVSGSAHVL

-116 VMEDGVLIAPAPY
+116 IMEDGVLIAPAPY

-189 HDLTDT
+189 HDLTDA
-195 HAYLGNRG
+195 HAYLGSRG

-246 YDTDSSDD
+246 YDTDTSAD
-254 IYQSLRLKLGATQ
+254 IYQSVRVKLGATQ

-293 ARDQFNGHHEQIQLS
+293 SRDQFNGHHEQMQLS
-308 YIIDNND
+308 YVIDNND

-321 TVYDNDFHRDW
+321 TVYNNDFHRDW
-332 FKLQKIGGKSQSAI
+332 FKLQKIGGESQGAI
-346 SGDPITNAAA
+346 TSDPITNAAA

-416 QREDKFRME
+416 QKEDKFRME

-503 IMGIGAMYKLND
+503 IMGLGAMYKLNEN
-515 DLRLIAGI
+515 LRLIAGI

-546 GARAMVDNSMF
+546 GARAMIDNAMF
-557 EIIAFVSDYDNMV
+557 EIIAFVSDYDNIV
-570 GTVTASTGGTADIG
+570 GTVTASTGGTANIG
-584 SQYDGGAVKV
+584 DQYDGGALKA
-594 QGLEIGATR
+594 QGLEISSAR
-603 SIISSSG
+603 SITTASG

-615 SLQYTLTSKAEF
+615 SFQYTLTSKADF
-627 ETSFESGFDG
+627 ESNFESGFDG

-652 KSQLRASIGVMG
+652 KNQMRASIGIMG

-697 WVLDAIANYK
+697 WVLDAVANYK
-707 VSDNVSAYVKID
+707 VSETVSAYVKID

-732 AGVRPG
+732 AGLRPG
-738 MDRQVSVGINIQL
+738 MDRQVSVGVNIQL

>member
-1 MKINLMLKENKMNIK
+1 MNTK
-16 KITNALV
+16 NVTNAFI
-23 ISGLTLLSSALFA
+23 ISGLILLSNALYA
-36 QENNPANDAL
+36 QESNPANDAI

-51 VGYPTDVSGSAHVL
+51 VGYPADVSGSAHVL

-246 YDTDSSDD
+246 YDTDSSADL
-254 IYQSLRLKLGATQ
+254 YQSLRVKLGATQ

-308 YIIDNND
+308 YIVDNND

-346 SGDPITNAAA
+346 TSDPITNAAA

-364 TSADDAVVLRHN
+364 TSADDAIVLRHN

-388 FSYDLDMSGMDTT
+388 FSYDFDMSGMDTT
-401 INVGFRVH
+401 INIGFRVH

-465 SPGVRIEELD
+465 SPGIRIEELD
-475 NVRYDYSTSDPSR
+475 NVRYDYSTSDPLR
-488 AEGPTKTKKRSEDAT
+488 TEGPTKTKRRSEDAT

-515 DLRLIAGI
+515 DLRLIAGV

-533 SAAKAE
+533 SKAKAE
-539 ESINFEF
+539 ESVNFEF
-546 GARAMVDNSMF
+546 GARATLNDSMF
-557 EIIAFVSDYDNMV
+557 EIIAFLSDYDNIV

-603 SIISSSG
+603 SITSSSG
-610 LEIPM
+610 FEIPI

-627 ETSFESGFDG
+627 ETSFESSFDG
-637 WGTAVVKGDRLPYMP
+637 WGTAVVKGDRLPYIP
-652 KSQLRASIGVMG
+652 KSQLRATIGVIG

-707 VSDNVSAYVKID
+707 VNENVSAYVKID

-732 AGVRPG
+732 AGIRPG
-738 MDRQVSVGINIQL
+738 MDRQISVGINIQL

>member
-1 MKINLMLKENKMNIK
+1 MVTKRIANIL
-16 KITNALV
+16 IFG
-23 ISGLTLLSSALFA
+23 GLTLISSALIA
-36 QENNPANDAL
+36 QDNNPANDVM

-51 VGYPTDVSGSAHVL
+51 IGDPTDVSGSAHVL

-116 VMEDGVLIAPAPY
+116 IMEDGVLIAPAPY

-189 HDLTDT
+189 HDLTDA
-195 HAYLGNRG
+195 HAYLGSRG

-246 YDTDSSDD
+246 YDTDTSAD
-254 IYQSLRLKLGATQ
+254 IYQSVRVKLGATQ

-293 ARDQFNGHHEQIQLS
+293 SRDQFNGHHEQMQLS
-308 YIIDNND
+308 YVIDNND

-321 TVYDNDFHRDW
+321 TVYNNDFHRDW
-332 FKLQKIGGKSQSAI
+332 FKLQKIGGESQGAI
-346 SGDPITNAAA
+346 TSDPITNAAA

-416 QREDKFRME
+416 QKEDKFRME

-503 IMGIGAMYKLND
+503 IMGLGAMYKLNEN
-515 DLRLIAGI
+515 LRLIAGI

-546 GARAMVDNSMF
+546 GARAMIDNAMF
-557 EIIAFVSDYDNMV
+557 EIIAFVSDYDNIV
-570 GTVTASTGGTADIG
+570 GTVTASTGGTANIG
-584 SQYDGGAVKV
+584 DQYDGGALKA
-594 QGLEIGATR
+594 QGLEISSAR
-603 SIISSSG
+603 SITTASG

-615 SLQYTLTSKAEF
+615 SFQYTLTAKADF
-627 ETSFESGFDG
+627 ESNFESGFDG

-652 KSQLRASIGVMG
+652 KNQMRASIGIMS

-697 WVLDAIANYK
+697 WVLDAVANYK
-707 VSDNVSAYVKID
+707 VSETVSAYVKID

-732 AGVRPG
+732 AGLRPG
-738 MDRQVSVGINIQL
+738 MDRQVSVGVNIQL

>member
-1 MKINLMLKENKMNIK
+1 MNNKRIGQF
-16 KITNALV
+16 I
-23 ISGLTLLSSALFA
+23 ISGLILIPGFIFA
-36 QENNPANDAL
+36 QDSNPKNEAI

-51 VGYPTDVSGSAHVL
+51 LGDPQDVGGSAHVL

-153 AVAVGPR
+153 SVAVGPR
-160 TTGGALNMVS
+160 TTGGALNMIS
-170 TQIPDEM
+170 TQIPDEV
-177 GMSGELDFRAGN
+177 GMNGELDFRAGN

-195 HAYLGNRG
+195 HAYVANRG

-217 NGFKELDGPAGLDNG
+217 NGFKRLDGPAGIDAG

-246 YDTDSSDD
+246 YDIDPSSD
-254 IYQSLRLKLGATQ
+254 IYHSVRMKLGATQ

-280 DYKVNPYRRYAAS
+280 DYKVTPYRRYAAS
-293 ARDQFNGHHEQIQLS
+293 QRDQFNGHHEQMQLTYVVDS
-308 YIIDNND
+308 NE

-321 TVYDNDFHRDW
+321 TIYDNDFHRDW
-332 FKLQKIGGKSQSAI
+332 FKLQKIGGKSQGAI
-346 SGDPITNAAA
+346 TDDPITNATA
-356 YAILTGAV
+356 YGYLTGA
-364 TSADDAVVLRHN
+364 TNSPDDAIVLRHN

-383 GVQGK
+383 GIQGK
-388 FSYDLDMSGMDTT
+388 VSYDLDLNGDMSATV
-401 INVGFRVH
+401 NVGFRVH
-409 EDYEDRK
+409 SDYEDRK

-425 NMGLVTTTLAAPSS
+425 NMELVNTTLAAPSS

-449 TSFFVSAD
+449 NSYFMNAKIG
-457 MTMGNLSL
+457 MGDFTFT
-465 SPGVRIEELD
+465 PGVRFEDID
-475 NVRYDYSTSDPSR
+475 NVRYDYSTSDPDR
-488 AEGPTKTKKRSEDAT
+488 AEGPTKTKPRTEEAT
-503 IMGIGAMYKLND
+503 VAGMGIVYKMND

-533 SAAKAE
+533 SKAKAE

-546 GARAMVDNSMF
+546 GARAMVNNSML
-557 EIIAFVSDYDNMV
+557 EVIAFAVDYDNIV
-570 GTVTASTGGTADIG
+570 GTVTASTGGTGSIG
-584 SQYDGGAVKV
+584 DQYDGGAVKV
-594 QGLEIGATR
+594 QGLEISGAR
-603 SIISSSG
+603 SIMAGNGIEVPLSF
-610 LEIPM
+610 
-615 SLQYTLTSKAEF
+615 QYTLTSKAEF

-637 WGTAVVKGDRLPYMP
+637 WGTAVIKGDRLPYTP
-652 KSQLRASIGVMG
+652 KNQMRASIGLIG
-664 ESMSA
+664 ETMSA

-678 VRALA
+678 VRGLA
-683 GQGGIPGNQLIDAR
+683 GQDGIPANQLIDAR
-697 WVLDAIANYK
+697 WVIDAIANYK
-707 VSDNVSAYVKID
+707 VSDSVNAYLKID
-719 NLLDEVYVAARRP
+719 NLLDNTYVAARRP
-732 AGVRPG
+732 AGLRPG
-738 MDRQVSVGINIQL
+738 MERQVSVGINIQL

>member
-1 MKINLMLKENKMNIK
+1 MVTK
-16 KITNALV
+16 KIANIL
-23 ISGLTLLSSALFA
+23 IFGGLTLISSALIA
-36 QENNPANDAL
+36 QDNNPANDVM

-51 VGYPTDVSGSAHVL
+51 IGDPTDVSGSAHVL

-116 VMEDGVLIAPAPY
+116 IMEDGVLIAPAPY

-189 HDLTDT
+189 HDLTDA
-195 HAYLGNRG
+195 HAYLGSRG

-246 YDTDSSDD
+246 YDTDTSAD
-254 IYQSLRLKLGATQ
+254 IYQSVRVKLGATQ

-293 ARDQFNGHHEQIQLS
+293 SRDQFNGHHEQMQLS
-308 YIIDNND
+308 YVIDNND

-321 TVYDNDFHRDW
+321 TVYNNDFHRDW
-332 FKLQKIGGKSQSAI
+332 FKLQKIGGESQGAI
-346 SGDPITNAAA
+346 TSDPITNAAA

-416 QREDKFRME
+416 QKEDKFRME

-503 IMGIGAMYKLND
+503 IMGLGAMYKLNEN
-515 DLRLIAGI
+515 LRLIAGI

-546 GARAMVDNSMF
+546 GARAMIDNAMF
-557 EIIAFVSDYDNMV
+557 EIIAFVSDYDNIV
-570 GTVTASTGGTADIG
+570 GTVTASTGGTANIG
-584 SQYDGGAVKV
+584 DQYDGGALKA
-594 QGLEIGATR
+594 QGLEISSAR
-603 SIISSSG
+603 SITTASG

-615 SLQYTLTSKAEF
+615 SFQYTLTAKADF
-627 ETSFESGFDG
+627 ESNFESGFDG

-652 KSQLRASIGVMG
+652 KNQMRASIGIMG

-697 WVLDAIANYK
+697 WVLDAVANYK
-707 VSDNVSAYVKID
+707 VSETVSAYVKID

-732 AGVRPG
+732 AGLRPG
-738 MDRQVSVGINIQL
+738 MDRQVSVGVNIQL

>member
-1 MKINLMLKENKMNIK
+1 MNTK
-16 KITNALV
+16 NVTNAFI
-23 ISGLTLLSSALFA
+23 ISGLILLSNALYA
-36 QENNPANDAL
+36 QESNPANDAI

-51 VGYPTDVSGSAHVL
+51 VGYPADVSGSAHVL

-246 YDTDSSDD
+246 YDTDSSADL
-254 IYQSLRLKLGATQ
+254 YQSLRVKLGATQ

-308 YIIDNND
+308 YIVDNND

-346 SGDPITNAAA
+346 TSDPITNAAA

-364 TSADDAVVLRHN
+364 TSADDAIVLRHN

-388 FSYDLDMSGMDTT
+388 FSYDFDMSGMDTT

-465 SPGVRIEELD
+465 SPGIRIEELD
-475 NVRYDYSTSDPSR
+475 NVRYDYSTSDPLR
-488 AEGPTKTKKRSEDAT
+488 TEGPTKTKRRSEDAT
-503 IMGIGAMYKLND
+503 IMGIGAMYKLSD
-515 DLRLIAGI
+515 DLRLIAGV

-533 SAAKAE
+533 SKAKAE
-539 ESINFEF
+539 ESVNFEF
-546 GARAMVDNSMF
+546 GARATLNDSMF
-557 EIIAFVSDYDNMV
+557 EIIAFLSDYDNIV

-594 QGLEIGATR
+594 QGLEIGASR
-603 SIISSSG
+603 SMTSSSG
-610 LEIPM
+610 FEIPI

-627 ETSFESGFDG
+627 ETSFESDFDG

-652 KSQLRASIGVMG
+652 KSQLRATIGVIG

-707 VSDNVSAYVKID
+707 VNENVSAYVKID

-732 AGVRPG
+732 AGIRPG
-738 MDRQVSVGINIQL
+738 MDRQISVGINIQL

>member
-1 MKINLMLKENKMNIK
+1 MNTK
-16 KITNALV
+16 NVTNAFI
-23 ISGLTLLSSALFA
+23 ISGLILLSNALYA
-36 QENNPANDAL
+36 QESNPANDAI

-51 VGYPTDVSGSAHVL
+51 VGYPADVSGSAHVL

-246 YDTDSSDD
+246 YDTDSSADL
-254 IYQSLRLKLGATQ
+254 YQSLRVKLGATQ

-308 YIIDNND
+308 YIVDNND

-346 SGDPITNAAA
+346 TSDPITNAAA

-364 TSADDAVVLRHN
+364 TSADDAIVLRHN

-388 FSYDLDMSGMDTT
+388 FSYDFDMSGMDTT
-401 INVGFRVH
+401 INIGFRVH

-425 NMGLVTTTLAAPSS
+425 NMGLATTTLAAPSS

-457 MTMGNLSL
+457 MIMGNLSL
-465 SPGVRIEELD
+465 SPGIRIEELD
-475 NVRYDYSTSDPSR
+475 NVRYDYSTSDPLR
-488 AEGPTKTKKRSEDAT
+488 TEGPTKTKRRSEDAT
-503 IMGIGAMYKLND
+503 IMGIGAMYKLSD
-515 DLRLIAGI
+515 DLRLIAGV

-533 SAAKAE
+533 SKAKAE
-539 ESINFEF
+539 ESVNFEF
-546 GARAMVDNSMF
+546 GARATLNDSMF
-557 EIIAFVSDYDNMV
+557 EIIAFLSDYDNIV

-594 QGLEIGATR
+594 QGLEIGASR
-603 SIISSSG
+603 SITSSSG
-610 LEIPM
+610 FEIPI

-627 ETSFESGFDG
+627 ETSFESSFDG

-652 KSQLRASIGVMG
+652 KSQLRATIGVIG

-683 GQGGIPGNQLIDAR
+683 GQGGIPGNQLIDAH

-707 VSDNVSAYVKID
+707 VNENVSAYVKID
-719 NLLDEVYVAARRP
+719 NLLDEVYLAARRP
-732 AGVRPG
+732 AGIRPG
-738 MDRQVSVGINIQL
+738 MDRQISVGINIQL

>member
-1 MKINLMLKENKMNIK
+1 VVTK
-16 KITNALV
+16 KIAHTL
-23 ISGLTLLSSALFA
+23 IFGGLTLISSALIA
-36 QENNPANDAL
+36 QDNNPANDVM

-51 VGYPTDVSGSAHVL
+51 IGDPTDVSGSAHVL

-116 VMEDGVLIAPAPY
+116 IMEDGVLIAPAPY

-189 HDLTDT
+189 HDLTDA
-195 HAYLGNRG
+195 HAYLGSRG

-246 YDTDSSDD
+246 YDTDTSAD
-254 IYQSLRLKLGATQ
+254 IYQSVRVKLGATQ

-293 ARDQFNGHHEQIQLS
+293 SRDQFNGHHEQMQLS
-308 YIIDNND
+308 YVIDNND

-321 TVYDNDFHRDW
+321 TVYNNDFHRDW
-332 FKLQKIGGKSQSAI
+332 FKLQKIGGESQGAI
-346 SGDPITNAAA
+346 TSDPITNAAA

-416 QREDKFRME
+416 QKEDKFRME

-503 IMGIGAMYKLND
+503 IMGLGAMYKLNEN
-515 DLRLIAGI
+515 LRLIAGI

-546 GARAMVDNSMF
+546 GARAMIDNAMF
-557 EIIAFVSDYDNMV
+557 EIIAFVSDYDNIV
-570 GTVTASTGGTADIG
+570 GTVTASTGGTANIG
-584 SQYDGGAVKV
+584 DQYDGGALKA
-594 QGLEIGATR
+594 QGLEISSAR
-603 SIISSSG
+603 SITTASG

-615 SLQYTLTSKAEF
+615 SFQYTLTAKADF
-627 ETSFESGFDG
+627 ESNFESGFDG

-652 KSQLRASIGVMG
+652 KNQMRASIGIMG

-697 WVLDAIANYK
+697 WVLDAVANYK
-707 VSDNVSAYVKID
+707 VSETVSAYVKID

-732 AGVRPG
+732 AGLRPG
-738 MDRQVSVGINIQL
+738 MDRQVSVGVNIQL

>member
-1 MKINLMLKENKMNIK
+1 MVTK
-16 KITNALV
+16 KIAITL
-23 ISGLTLLSSALFA
+23 IFGGLTLISSALFA
-36 QENNPANDAL
+36 QDNNPTNDAI

-51 VGYPTDVSGSAHVL
+51 IGNPNDVSGSAHVL

-116 VMEDGVLIAPAPY
+116 IMEDGVLIAPAPY

-141 RMSAIEVLKGPS
+141 RMSAVEVLKGPS

-160 TTGGALNMVS
+160 TTGGALNMIS
-170 TQIPDEM
+170 TQVPDEM

-189 HDLTDT
+189 HDLTDA
-195 HAYLGNRG
+195 HAYLGSRG
-203 ERFSWLVETVQQHT
+203 KRFSWLVETVQQHT

-232 DTGFDIQDYMVKMQ
+232 DTGFDVQDYMVKIQ
-246 YDTDSSDD
+246 YDTDPSAD
-254 IYQSLRLKLGATQ
+254 IYQSVRVKLGATQ
-267 QTSNETYLGLTDA
+267 QTSNETYLGLTDT

-293 ARDQFNGHHEQIQLS
+293 GRDQFNGHHEQMQLS
-308 YIIDNND
+308 YVIDNNN

-332 FKLQKIGGKSQSAI
+332 FKLQKIDGKSQGAI
-346 SGDPITNAAA
+346 TSDPITNAAA
-356 YAILTGAV
+356 YAILTGAIIS
-364 TSADDAVVLRHN
+364 TDDAVVLRHN

-388 FSYDLDMSGMDTT
+388 FSYDLDMSSMETT
-401 INVGFRVH
+401 INVGFRAH

-425 NMGLVTTTLAAPSS
+425 NMALVNTTLAAPSS
-439 KTNRFSKSEV
+439 KTNRFSKSDV

-457 MTMGNLSL
+457 ITMGNLSL
-465 SPGVRIEELD
+465 SPGVRMEELD

-488 AEGPTKTKKRSEDAT
+488 VVGPTKTKKRSEDAT
-503 IMGIGAMYKLND
+503 IMGLGAMYKLND
-515 DLRLIAGI
+515 NVRLIAGV

-533 SAAKAE
+533 SKAKAE
-539 ESINFEF
+539 ESVNFEI
-546 GARAMVDNSMF
+546 GARAMIDNAMF
-557 EIIAFVSDYDNMV
+557 EIIAFISDYDNIV
-570 GTVTASTGGTADIG
+570 GTVTTSTGGTANIG
-584 SQYDGGAVKV
+584 DQYDGGALKV
-594 QGLEIGATR
+594 QGLEISSAR
-603 SIISSSG
+603 SITTASG

-615 SLQYTLTSKAEF
+615 SFQYTLTSKAD
-627 ETSFESGFDG
+627 FESSFKSGYDG
-637 WGTAVVKGDRLPYMP
+637 WGTSVIKGDRLPYMP
-652 KSQLRASIGVMG
+652 KNQMRASVGVIG

-669 NLSANYASE
+669 HVSASYASE

-683 GQGGIPGNQLIDAR
+683 GQGGIPDNQLIDAR
-697 WVLDAIANYK
+697 WILDAVANYK
-707 VSDNVSAYVKID
+707 VSETVSAYVKID

-732 AGVRPG
+732 AGLRPG
-738 MDRQVSVGINIQL
+738 MDRQVSVGVNIQL

>member
-1 MKINLMLKENKMNIK
+1 MNTK
-16 KITNALV
+16 NVTNAFI
-23 ISGLTLLSSALFA
+23 ISGLILLSNALYA
-36 QENNPANDAL
+36 QESNPANDAI

-51 VGYPTDVSGSAHVL
+51 VGYPADVSGSAHIL

-246 YDTDSSDD
+246 YDTDSSADL
-254 IYQSLRLKLGATQ
+254 YQSLRVKLGATQ

-308 YIIDNND
+308 YIVDNND

-346 SGDPITNAAA
+346 TSDPITNAAA

-364 TSADDAVVLRHN
+364 TSADDAIVLRHN

-388 FSYDLDMSGMDTT
+388 FSYDFDMSGMDTT

-465 SPGVRIEELD
+465 SPGIRIEELD
-475 NVRYDYSTSDPSR
+475 NVRYDYSTSDPLR
-488 AEGPTKTKKRSEDAT
+488 TEGPTKTKRRSEDAT

-515 DLRLIAGI
+515 DLRLIAGV

-533 SAAKAE
+533 SKAKAE
-539 ESINFEF
+539 ESVNFEF
-546 GARAMVDNSMF
+546 GARTTLNDSMF
-557 EIIAFVSDYDNMV
+557 EIIAFLSDYDNIV

-594 QGLEIGATR
+594 QGLEIGASR
-603 SIISSSG
+603 SITSSSG
-610 LEIPM
+610 FEIPI

-627 ETSFESGFDG
+627 ETSFESDFDG

-652 KSQLRASIGVMG
+652 KSQLRATIGVIG

-707 VSDNVSAYVKID
+707 VNENVSAYVKID

-732 AGVRPG
+732 AGIRPG
-738 MDRQVSVGINIQL
+738 MDRQISVGINIQL

>member
-1 MKINLMLKENKMNIK
+1 MNTK
-16 KITNALV
+16 NVTNAFI
-23 ISGLTLLSSALFA
+23 ISGLILLSNALYA
-36 QENNPANDAL
+36 QESNPANDAI

-51 VGYPTDVSGSAHVL
+51 VGYPADVSGSAHVL

-246 YDTDSSDD
+246 YDTDSSADL
-254 IYQSLRLKLGATQ
+254 YQSLRVKLGATQ

-308 YIIDNND
+308 YIVDNND

-346 SGDPITNAAA
+346 TSDPITNAAA

-364 TSADDAVVLRHN
+364 TSADDAIVLRHN

-388 FSYDLDMSGMDTT
+388 FSYDFDMSGMDTT

-457 MTMGNLSL
+457 MIMGNLSL
-465 SPGVRIEELD
+465 SPGIRIEELD
-475 NVRYDYSTSDPSR
+475 NVRYDYSTSDPLR
-488 AEGPTKTKKRSEDAT
+488 TEGPTKTKRRSEDAT
-503 IMGIGAMYKLND
+503 IMGIGAMYKLSD
-515 DLRLIAGI
+515 DLRLIAGV

-533 SAAKAE
+533 SKAKAE
-539 ESINFEF
+539 ESVNFEF
-546 GARAMVDNSMF
+546 GARTTLNDSMF
-557 EIIAFVSDYDNMV
+557 EIIAFLSDYDNIV

-594 QGLEIGATR
+594 QGLEIGASR
-603 SIISSSG
+603 SITSSSG
-610 LEIPM
+610 FEIPI

-627 ETSFESGFDG
+627 ETSFESSFDG

-652 KSQLRASIGVMG
+652 KSQLRATIGVIG

-683 GQGGIPGNQLIDAR
+683 GQGGIPGNQLIDAH

-707 VSDNVSAYVKID
+707 VNENVSAYVKID
-719 NLLDEVYVAARRP
+719 NLLDEVYLAARRP
-732 AGVRPG
+732 AGIRPG
-738 MDRQVSVGINIQL
+738 MDRQISVGINIQL

>member
-1 MKINLMLKENKMNIK
+1 MVTRKIANTLIFG
-16 KITNALV
+16 
-23 ISGLTLLSSALFA
+23 GLTLISSALIA
-36 QENNPANDAL
+36 QDNNPANDVM

-51 VGYPTDVSGSAHVL
+51 IGDPTDVSGSAHVL

-116 VMEDGVLIAPAPY
+116 IMEDGVLIAPAPY

-189 HDLTDT
+189 HDLTDA
-195 HAYLGNRG
+195 HAYLGSRG

-246 YDTDSSDD
+246 YDTDTSAD
-254 IYQSLRLKLGATQ
+254 IYQSVRVKLGATQ

-293 ARDQFNGHHEQIQLS
+293 SRDQFNGHHEQMQLS
-308 YIIDNND
+308 YVIDNND

-321 TVYDNDFHRDW
+321 TVYNNDFHRDW
-332 FKLQKIGGKSQSAI
+332 FKLQKIGGESQGAI
-346 SGDPITNAAA
+346 TSDPITNAAA

-416 QREDKFRME
+416 QKEDKFRME

-503 IMGIGAMYKLND
+503 IMGLGAMYKLNEN
-515 DLRLIAGI
+515 LRLIAGI

-546 GARAMVDNSMF
+546 GARAMIDNAMF
-557 EIIAFVSDYDNMV
+557 EIIAFVSDYDNIV
-570 GTVTASTGGTADIG
+570 GTVTASTGGTANIG
-584 SQYDGGAVKV
+584 DQYDGGALKA
-594 QGLEIGATR
+594 QGLEISSAR
-603 SIISSSG
+603 SITTASG

-615 SLQYTLTSKAEF
+615 SFQYTLTAKADF
-627 ETSFESGFDG
+627 ESNFESGFDG

-652 KSQLRASIGVMG
+652 KNQMRASIGIMG

-697 WVLDAIANYK
+697 WVLDAVANYK
-707 VSDNVSAYVKID
+707 VSETVSAYVKID

-732 AGVRPG
+732 AGLRPG
-738 MDRQVSVGINIQL
+738 MDRQVSVGVNIQL